1 MAMQSRARGAGGP
14 AGRPSP
20 AVNENPFDDVIEQID
35 RAAEVL
41 GLQPGETEILKHSKR
56 QVIVSLPVPMD
67 DGTTRVFTGY
77 RVLHDNTRGPGKGG
91 LRYHPEVDLDEVKA
105 LAAWMSWKCAL
116 VDVAFGGAKGGV
128 ACDPTAMSAG
138 ELERLTRRYTAEV
151 YDVIGP
157 NIDIP
162 APDVGTDARVMA
174 WMMDTYSMKKGYV
187 EPGVVTGKPIV
198 LGGSLGREAA
208 TGSGIVVATRQAL
221 KDLGLE
227 LRGVRI
233 AVQGFGNVGSNA
245 ARLLAEAGA
254 RIVAVSDVRGGIYK
268 ADGLDIPTLLRFR
281 AEHNGIAG
289 FPGTEPLTNDELLT
303 MECDVLVPAAL
314 EGQLHEGNADRIRA
328 KLIVEG
334 ANGPTTAEADEILRN
349 RGIPVVPDIMANSG
363 GVVVSYFEWVQDRYG
378 YFWPA
383 SEVHA
388 RLEEKMV
395 AAYGALREAID
406 RYALVNDLRTA
417 AYTVAMQRI
426 LEARRLRGLYA

>member
-1 MAMQSRARGAGGP
+1 MARQWRARGGP
-14 AGRPSP
+14 VGRPSP

-35 RAAEVL
+35 RAADVL
-41 GLQPGETEILKHSKR
+41 GLQPAEVELLKHPKR
-56 QVIVSLPVPMD
+56 QVIVSLPVAMD
-67 DGTTRVFTGY
+67 DGSVQVFTGY

-128 ACDPTAMSAG
+128 TCDPRKLSVG

-151 YDVIGP
+151 FDVIGP

-162 APDVGTDARVMA
+162 APDVGTDSRVMA
-174 WMMDTYSMKKGYV
+174 WMMDTYSMKRGYV

-208 TGSGIVVATRQAL
+208 TGRGIVVTTREAL
-221 KDLGLE
+221 HDLGMSLE
-227 LRGVRI
+227 GVSV

-245 ARLLAEAGA
+245 ARLLSEAGA
-254 RIVAVSDVRGGIYK
+254 KIVAVSDVGGGLYR
-268 ADGLDIPTLLRFR
+268 ASGLDISTLLLYRS
-281 AEHNGIAG
+281 EHGVIAG
-289 FPGTEPLTNDELLT
+289 FPGAEPLTNGELLT
-303 MECDVLVPAAL
+303 LRCDVLIPAAL
-314 EGQLHEGNADRIRA
+314 EGQLHEGNADRVRA
-328 KLIVEG
+328 RLIVEG
-334 ANGPTTAEADEILRN
+334 ANGPTTAEGDEIFRS

-378 YFWPA
+378 YFWTEA
-383 SEVHA
+383 EVNL

-395 AAYGALREAID
+395 AAYAALRAAIAKHD
-406 RYALVNDLRTA
+406 LVHDLRTA

>member
-1 MAMQSRARGAGGP
+1 MARQWRARGGP
-14 AGRPSP
+14 VGRPSP
-20 AVNENPFDDVIEQID
+20 AINENPFDDVIEQID
-35 RAAEVL
+35 RAAGVL
-41 GLQPGETEILKHSKR
+41 GLTPAEVEPLKHPKR
-56 QVIVSLPVPMD
+56 QVIVTLPVAMD
-67 DGTTRVFTGY
+67 DGSVQHFTGY

-91 LRYHPEVDLDEVKA
+91 VRFHPEVDLDEVKA

-128 ACDPTAMSAG
+128 TCDPRKLSVG
-138 ELERLTRRYTAEV
+138 ELERLTRRYTAEIFE
-151 YDVIGP
+151 VIGP
-157 NIDIP
+157 NLDIP

-174 WMMDTYSMKKGYV
+174 WMMDTYSMKRGYV

-208 TGSGIVVATRQAL
+208 TGRGIVVTTREAL
-221 KDLGLE
+221 HDLDMSIE
-227 LRGVRI
+227 GVRV

-254 RIVAVSDVRGGIYK
+254 TIVAVSDVSGGIYK
-268 ADGLDIPTLLRFR
+268 ADGLDIPSLLLYRS
-281 AEHNGIAG
+281 EHGEVQG
-289 FPGTEPLTNDELLT
+289 FPGSERLTNDELLT
-303 MECDVLVPAAL
+303 LKCDVLVPAAL
-314 EGQLHEGNADRIRA
+314 EGQLHEGNADRVRA

-334 ANGPTTAEADEILRN
+334 ANGPTTAEGDEIFRR

-378 YFWPA
+378 YFWTEA
-383 SEVHA
+383 EVNQ

-395 AAYGALREAID
+395 AAYAALRGAIEKYD
-406 RYALVNDLRTA
+406 LVNDLRTA

>member
-1 MAMQSRARGAGGP
+1 MARQWRARGGP
-14 AGRPSP
+14 VGRPSP
-20 AVNENPFDDVIEQID
+20 AINENPFDDVIEQVD
-35 RAAEVL
+35 RAARVL
-41 GLQPGETEILKHSKR
+41 GLTPAEVEPLKHAKR
-56 QVIVSLPVPMD
+56 QVIVSLPVAMD
-67 DGTTRVFTGY
+67 DGSVQIFTGY

-91 LRYHPEVDLDEVKA
+91 VRFHPEVDLDEVKA

-128 ACDPTAMSAG
+128 TCDPRKLSVG
-138 ELERLTRRYTAEV
+138 ELERLTRRYTAEIFE
-151 YDVIGP
+151 VIGP
-157 NIDIP
+157 NLDIP

-174 WMMDTYSMKKGYV
+174 WMMDTYSMKRGYV

-208 TGSGIVVATRQAL
+208 TGRGIVVTTREAL
-221 KDLGLE
+221 HDLDMSIE
-227 LRGVRI
+227 GVRV

-254 RIVAVSDVRGGIYK
+254 TIVAVSDVSGGIYK
-268 ADGLDIPTLLRFR
+268 PDGLDIPALLLYRS
-281 AEHNGIAG
+281 EHGVVQG

-303 MECDVLVPAAL
+303 LRCDVLVPAAL
-314 EGQLHEGNADRIRA
+314 EGQLHEGNADRVRA

-334 ANGPTTAEADEILRN
+334 ANGPTTAEGDEIFRS

-378 YFWPA
+378 FFWTEA
-383 SEVHA
+383 EVNQ

-395 AAYGALREAID
+395 AAYAALRESIEK
-406 RYALVNDLRTA
+406 YALVNDLRTA

>member
-1 MAMQSRARGAGGP
+1 MAMQWRARGGP
-14 AGRPSP
+14 VGRPSP
-20 AVNENPFDDVIEQID
+20 AINENPFDDVLEQID
-35 RAAEVL
+35 RAAGVL
-41 GLQPGETEILKHSKR
+41 GLNPAEVELLKHPKR

-67 DGTTRVFTGY
+67 DGSVQVFTGY

-91 LRYHPEVDLDEVKA
+91 VRFHPEVDLDEVKA

-128 ACDPTAMSAG
+128 TVDPATLSVG
-138 ELERLTRRYTAEV
+138 ELERLTRRYAAEIFEL
-151 YDVIGP
+151 IGP
-157 NIDIP
+157 NLDIP

-208 TGSGIVVATRQAL
+208 TGRGIVVTTREAL
-221 KDLGLE
+221 RDLGFSLDGI
-227 LRGVRI
+227 RV

-254 RIVAVSDVRGGIYK
+254 KIVAVSDVRGGIYRPE
-268 ADGLDIPTLLRFR
+268 GLDIPLLLRYR
-281 AEHNGIAG
+281 AEHSVVQD
-289 FPGTEPLTNDELLT
+289 FPGTTPLTNDELLT
-303 MECDVLVPAAL
+303 LECDVLVPAAL
-314 EGQLHEGNADRIRA
+314 EGQLNEGNADRVRA
-328 KLIVEG
+328 KLVVEG
-334 ANGPTTAEADEILRN
+334 ANGPTTAEADEILRG
-349 RGIPVVPDIMANSG
+349 RGIPVVPDIMANAG

-378 YFWPA
+378 YFWPEA
-383 SEVHA
+383 EVNQ

-395 AAYGALREAID
+395 QAYAALRGAIERFD
-406 RYALVNDLRTA
+406 LVHDLRTA